1 MSDTI
6 EYECLTDGCGCRC
19 RSMTSLRNL
28 GLATYSRHIIHPRS
42 TNYIMFCRKHFS
54 DYLHRRG
61 WM

>member
-1 MSDTI
+1 
-6 EYECLTDGCGCRC
+6 
-19 RSMTSLRNL
+19 MTSLRNL
-28 GLATYSRHIIHPRS
+28 GLATYSRHIMHPRS

>member
-1 MSDTI
+1 MSDTN
-6 EYECLTDGCGCRC
+6 EYECLTDGCGRRC

-28 GLATYSRHIIHPRS
+28 GMALHARYIMHPRS
-42 TNYIMFCRKHFS
+42 SDYIMFCRQHFS